1 MKNSIPG
8 RLACVDLPAF
18 PLQLLLRR
26 HPDWAGHPA
35 AVVAQDK
42 PQGLVIWVNE
52 SARQQ
57 GVLPGLRYAAAFSLA
72 STLRAGEVS
81 QAESDKALGD
91 LTERLLR
98 FTPEVEPAAQEP
110 GVFWL
115 NGSGL
120 QRLYASP
127 KAWASAMQQDLGA
140 QGFNANLAV
149 GFSRFGS
156 YAVAKTKAGI
166 TIFRDAAE
174 EQQAASAVPLD
185 RLNIEPKFRDALSKL
200 GITTVGKLLSLPPG
214 GLRERF
220 GKEAYR
226 LHRMAAGEL
235 WAPLAPSAPLEPARE
250 KIFLDD
256 AESDSTRLLFLIKQ
270 LLHPLLT
277 TLAARHQALV
287 ALWLS
292 LLIDHGNYFKE
303 SLRPAVPT
311 LDAVQLLDL
320 VRLRL
325 ESLQLAAG
333 AIEIELSAEACAATS
348 EQLRLFN
355 EKPSRDLKAAN
366 RALARLRAEFGDDAV
381 VCAKL
386 TDGHLPEAR
395 FNWEPLSQVKLP
407 TNILN
412 PLTPLRAGSAERL
425 NDLND
430 LNPSTPNTLIRRIT
444 NKPVRLAGGPY
455 HSHEDGWLVLGPKH
469 GNIDKLT
476 GPYVFAGG
484 WWNRE
489 IQREYYYAET
499 RAGDLLWLYYDRV
512 RRRWFLQGTVE

>member
-1 MKNSIPG
+1 
-8 RLACVDLPAF
+8 
-18 PLQLLLRR
+18 
-26 HPDWAGHPA
+26 
-35 AVVAQDK
+35 
-42 PQGLVIWVNE
+42 
-52 SARQQ
+52 
-57 GVLPGLRYAAAFSLA
+57 
-72 STLRAGEVS
+72 
-81 QAESDKALGD
+81 
-91 LTERLLR
+91 
-98 FTPEVEPAAQEP
+98 
-110 GVFWL
+110 
-115 NGSGL
+115 
-120 QRLYASP
+120 
-127 KAWASAMQQDLGA
+127 MQQDLSA
-140 QGFNANLAV
+140 QGFNANLVV

-156 YAVAKTKAGI
+156 YAIAKTKAGI
-166 TIFRDAAE
+166 TIFRDGAE
-174 EQQAASAVPLD
+174 ERQAASTVPLN
-185 RLNIEPKFRDALSKL
+185 RLNIEPKFRDALSRL
-200 GITTVGKLLSLPPG
+200 GISTVGALLSLPPG

-220 GKEAYR
+220 GKQAYR

-235 WAPLAPSAPLEPARE
+235 WAPLAPSAPVEPAHE
-250 KIFLDD
+250 KVILDD

-270 LLHPLLT
+270 LLHPLLS

-333 AIEIELSAEACAATS
+333 AIEIELSAEACTATS

-355 EKPSRDLKAAN
+355 EKPTRDLEAAN

-381 VCAKL
+381 VSAKL

-395 FNWEPLSQVKLP
+395 FTWKPLTQVKLP
-407 TNILN
+407 TNV
-412 PLTPLRAGSAERL
+412 L
-425 NDLND
+425 NDVNF
-430 LNPSTPNTLIRRIT
+430 SSPNMLIRRVSQ
-444 NKPVRLAGGPY
+444 KPVRLAGGPY

-499 RAGDLLWLYYDRV
+499 HAGDLLWLYYDRV
-512 RRRWFLQGTVE
+512 RRRWFLQGAVE